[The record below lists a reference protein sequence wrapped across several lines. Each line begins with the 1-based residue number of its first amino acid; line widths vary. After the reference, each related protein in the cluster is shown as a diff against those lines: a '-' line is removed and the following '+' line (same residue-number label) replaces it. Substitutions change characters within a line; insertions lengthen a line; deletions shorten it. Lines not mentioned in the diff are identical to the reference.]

1 MNKIDNKDDY
11 FSFLDNIKQRIRHAQ
26 YEAMRAVNTEIIALY
41 WEIGRSI
48 AEKQSNGWGKSVVE
62 QLSNDIQTEFPG
74 IKGFGSRNIWYMV
87 QFYTE
92 YQVDKKLQ
100 PLVAEIYLNVINDTM
115 RLPHENPALGII
127 ICKSKNRTVVEYA
140 LRNSTIPIGVATYS
154 ISPNLPDDYK
164 NLLPEADKIAE
175 RLRNLEASVC

>member
-26 YEAMRAVNTEIIALY
+26 YEAMR
-41 WEIGRSI
+41 
-48 AEKQSNGWGKSVVE
+48 
-62 QLSNDIQTEFPG
+62 
-74 IKGFGSRNIWYMV
+74 
-87 QFYTE
+87 
-92 YQVDKKLQ
+92 VDKKLQ

-175 RLRNLEASVC
+175 RLRNLEASAC